1 LHIQPGFYEKPLF
14 SRRLVKRLVG
24 RSRYAAEKKIKIGYT
39 PLSVQFRALIKK
51 EYAMIPTE
59 SKRFKKLYQ
68 RHLRLLKLQGKSK
81 KTIEAYSRAVRR
93 VSDHF
98 DCCPDKLTSE
108 QLEIY
113 FAQLVDSHSWS
124 TVKVDRNGLQFYW
137 RYVLK
142 LDWQW
147 VNIIK
152 PPKIHTIPD
161 ILTPVEIE
169 QLIGATRKLRYR
181 VFLLTTYSMGLRLEE
196 ALSVQVGD
204 IDAGRNQVHIRR
216 GKGHKDR
223 LVPLPDLTY
232 EGLRALWKKHR
243 HPYLIFPNA
252 NGSLKT
258 IQKATTHMDRGGTQK
273 AMKVV
278 VTECGI
284 KKKSLYTPF
293 ATVSPLIYLNAA

>member
-1 LHIQPGFYEKPLF
+1 MK
-14 SRRLVKRLVG
+14 
-24 RSRYAAEKKIKIGYT
+24 
-39 PLSVQFRALIKK
+39 
-51 EYAMIPTE
+51 PTE
-59 SKRFKKLYQ
+59 VKRFKKLYQ
-68 RHLRLLKLQGKSK
+68 RHLRLLKLQGKSQ

-93 VSDHF
+93 ISEYF
-98 DCCPDKLTSE
+98 DCCPDQLTPE

-113 FAQLVDSHSWS
+113 FARLVDTHSWS
-124 TVKVDRNGLQFYW
+124 TVKVDRLGLQFYW
-137 RYVLK
+137 RHVLK

-161 ILTPVEIE
+161 ILTLIEIE
-169 QLIGATRKLRYR
+169 RLIGATRKLRYR

-196 ALSVQVGD
+196 ALSLQVGD
-204 IDAGRNQVHIRR
+204 IDAERKRVHIRR

-223 LVPLPDLTY
+223 LVPLPDLTLL
-232 EGLRALWKKHR
+232 GLRALWRKHR
-243 HPYLIFPNA
+243 HPKLIFPNA

-258 IQKATTHMDRGGTQK
+258 IQQATTHMDRGGTQK

-278 VTECGI
+278 VAECGI

-293 ATVSPLIYLNAA
+293 ATV